1 MMDPVGSMVE
11 VLPVPGRAAERV
23 ITLILEGDLTLPDL
37 AKVGDELFRLSSRG
51 LRNVVLDMSHV
62 NHLDFRGIR
71 PLVARAELFRSAGGD
86 IRVSGVSGYL
96 FHIFRAAG
104 AHDAFQFFADP
115 DNARASFAPG
125 VRLVG

>member
-1 MMDPVGSMVE
+1 MMESVGSVME
-11 VLPVPGRAAERV
+11 VLPVPGRADERV
-23 ITLILEGDLTLPDL
+23 ITLILEGDLTLNDL
-37 AKVGDELFRLSSRG
+37 ARVGDELFRLANRG
-51 LRNVVLDMSHV
+51 HRNVVLDLTQV
-62 NHLDFRGIR
+62 GHLDYRGIR

-86 IRVSGVSGYL
+86 IRVCGLSGYI

-115 DNARASFAPG
+115 DNARASFASG